1 MFMKEHVNWSI
12 FYFIISFLKIS
23 LFRKKCQLNMYL
35 SCHTSILMK
44 DSNLEEKDEI
54 TISYEMMFE
63 PPFDFVLTGK
73 LPGIYGGGFGC
84 NFATDP
90 AETG

>member
-1 MFMKEHVNWSI
+1 
-12 FYFIISFLKIS
+12 
-23 LFRKKCQLNMYL
+23 
-35 SCHTSILMK
+35 MK